1 MRVFIT
7 GAAGFIGFHLARRLL
22 TEGHEVAGYDNLNA
36 YYDPQLKRDRL
47 AILKE
52 FPAFSITEADLAD
65 SKALSTACH
74 VFAPD
79 HVVNL
84 AAQAG
89 VRYSLDAPQDYVK
102 GNLVGFANLLECC
115 RQRVPKHLIY
125 ASTSSIYGASRQMP
139 YAEGNVCDHQLNLY
153 AASKKANEAMAHA
166 YSHLFGIP
174 ATGLRFFT
182 VYGEWGR
189 PDMAFFKF
197 ANAIMSGKPIDVYNN
212 GNMSRDFTYVG
223 DIVEGLMQVVAVPPE
238 ADAEWDASKPSPGAS
253 GVAPH
258 RVFNIGNGNPV
269 SLMRYIEVLEECL
282 GRKAK
287 YNFMPMQSGDVQ
299 DTCADVS
306 KLATVTGYTP
316 KTSVEEGLK
325 AFADW
330 YLSYYGK

>member
-7 GAAGFIGFHLARRLL
+7 GTAGFIGFHLARRLL
-22 TEGHEVAGYDNLNA
+22 VEGHEVAGYDNLNT

-47 AILKE
+47 AILQD
-52 FPAFSITEADLAD
+52 FSSFSMTIADLAEGVALG
-65 SKALSTACH
+65 KA
-74 VFAPD
+74 FQDFQPD

-89 VRYSLDAPQDYVK
+89 VRHSLEVPQDYVN

-115 RQRVPKHLIY
+115 RAHKPRHLVY

-166 YSHLFGIP
+166 YSHLFDIP

-197 ANAIMSGKPIDVYNN
+197 ANAIMCGKPIDIYNQ
-212 GNMSRDFTYVG
+212 GHMSRDFTYVG
-223 DIVEGLMQVVAVPPE
+223 DIVEGLIQVLALPPE
-238 ADAEWDASKPSPGAS
+238 ADSDWDAAKPEPGMS

-269 SLMRYIEVLEECL
+269 SLMHYIEVLEACL
-282 GRKAK
+282 GRKAN
-287 YNFMPMQSGDVQ
+287 YNFMPMQPGDVQ
-299 DTCADVS
+299 DTCADVR
-306 KLATVTGYTP
+306 KLNAATGYTP
-316 KTSVEEGLK
+316 RTQVEEGLK

-330 YLSYYGK
+330 YLTYYKS